1 MVNTLGLDK
10 AKVLEALA
18 WYAGTAMPEDEAK
31 RLIAEGH
38 RGFGFKSTKTRDTG
52 TVNLMHDDGFHE
64 DDFDR
69 VFGRGAAQAAIDRLR
84 EVTNQ

>member
-18 WYAGTAMPEDEAK
+18 WYTGTSMSEDEAK

-38 RGFGFKSTKTRDTG
+38 RGFGFKSTTTRDTG
-52 TVNLMHDDGFHE
+52 IVSLMRDDGFHE

-69 VFGRGAAQAAIDRLR
+69 VFGRGAAQEAIDRLR
-84 EVTNQ
+84 EITKQ